1 MNKDGNNKLIVKQK
15 DLKEKKQSI
24 GKHETRHEIGQK
36 QIRTRRARGG
46 KKGSSSGPNLPHKHR
61 LSFLTGLNTAYKPRD

>member
-36 QIRTRRARGG
+36 QIRTRRARGE
-46 KKGSSSGPNLPHKHR
+46 KKEVQVGQICHTNIGSV
-61 LSFLTGLNTAYKPRD
+61 F

>member
-36 QIRTRRARGG
+36 QIRTRRARGE
-46 KKGSSSGPNLPHKHR
+46 KKRKFKWAKSA
-61 LSFLTGLNTAYKPRD
+61 TQT

>member
-15 DLKEKKQSI
+15 DLKEKKTI
-24 GKHETRHEIGQK
+24 YRKTRNK
-36 QIRTRRARGG
+36 TRDRPKANSNKKSERG